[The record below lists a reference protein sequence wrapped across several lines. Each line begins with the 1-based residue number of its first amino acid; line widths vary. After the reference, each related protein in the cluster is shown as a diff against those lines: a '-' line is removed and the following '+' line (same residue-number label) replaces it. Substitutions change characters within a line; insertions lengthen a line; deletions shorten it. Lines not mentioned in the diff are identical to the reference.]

1 MDLEKDG
8 WVGAGGV
15 RAISLL
21 IASLFTTN
29 SERNPS
35 TERES
40 KREEASGGRLER
52 KAEVVK

>member
-21 IASLFTTN
+21 IASIFTRN

-40 KREEASGGRLER
+40 GQMGGSLRREA
-52 KAEVVK
+52 